1 MDRRL
6 NPDAGWRTPQ
16 AISLRTSF
24 LYFTFSCLYILL
36 SDWLLLLFIPSLEAY
51 QQAQTYKGWGFVLVT
66 TLLLFLLLSREERQM
81 IRIYQ
86 ALEKEREELR
96 HTIGNLEEAYREV
109 KLLAQR
115 CSQIEDVERRRLAG
129 ELHDRVGQ
137 TLTAINLNLKIVKS
151 LLSEDSARAVHERL
165 QEVQTLI
172 EEAAAQIRDVI
183 AELHPPVVED
193 FGLAEGLKWLAG
205 RLQKRFDLPLAVS
218 CDEKIGRLPANVEMA
233 FYRVAQSALDNA
245 LRHSQATHI
254 TLTLRQIADRI
265 EMVVEDNGIGFDPQK
280 ILKDK
285 EYPSWGVKIMRERM
299 LAVDGRLEI
308 ISEKGKGTRLVAS
321 WTKGEAG

>member
-1 MDRRL
+1 MD
-6 NPDAGWRTPQ
+6 NYSTFETGWQSQQVMPLK
-16 AISLRTSF
+16 ISF
-24 LYFTFSCLYILL
+24 LYFTIACLYIFL
-36 SDWLLLLFIPSLEAY
+36 SDWLLRLFIPSLEAY

-109 KLLAQR
+109 KLLARR
-115 CSQIEDVERRRLAG
+115 CSQIEEVERRRLAG

-172 EEAAAQIRDVI
+172 EEAAVQIRDVI

-205 RLQKRFDLPLAVS
+205 RLQKRFDLTLSVS
-218 CDEKIGRLPANVEMA
+218 CDETIGRLPANVEMA

-245 LRHSQATHI
+245 LRHSQATQI
-254 TLTLRQIADRI
+254 SLTLRQLADRI
-265 EMVVEDNGIGFDPQK
+265 EMVVEDNGIGFDPQL

-285 EYPSWGVKIMRERM
+285 QYPSWGVKIMRERM

-308 ISEKGKGTRLVAS
+308 ESEKGKGTRLVAS
-321 WTKGEAG
+321 WTKGGEG